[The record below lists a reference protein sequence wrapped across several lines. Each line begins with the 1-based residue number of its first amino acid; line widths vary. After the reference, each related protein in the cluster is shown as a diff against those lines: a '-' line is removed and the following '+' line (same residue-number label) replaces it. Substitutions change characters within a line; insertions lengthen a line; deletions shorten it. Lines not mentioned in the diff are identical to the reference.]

1 MIEADKRK
9 AIYYLHQQGMGIREI
24 SRRMNISVNTVNTII
39 GQAGELPQ
47 TTRSDKIEIDPD
59 LLVGIYHRCDGR
71 VQRIHEI
78 LSEEHGIDIGYS
90 TLSRIIRELGFGKR
104 RKQRCH
110 KVADEPGAEMQ
121 HDTSPYRVKFADI
134 PVLVQG
140 SLLYFRYCKLRYLK
154 FYRAFDRFKMKCFFH
169 EALSFWKYAAAD
181 CIIDNTNLARL
192 YGTGKNAVI
201 HPEMAQ
207 FAKQYGFEF
216 VCHEKGHANRK
227 AGNERGFYTVE
238 TNFFPGRKFAGLEDI
253 NQQALEW
260 ATVRM
265 ANRPTT
271 KTRLIPAQ
279 VFEYEKPYL
288 NKLPSYVPAPYLALT
303 RGTDQYGY
311 AAVGS
316 NFYWIPGT
324 DRSDVKVLQYA
335 DHLMI
340 YRNRKLMGRYPIPAD
355 GVKNELV
362 VPEGQQKPPYK
373 PKNRKKPSAKEEKIL
388 RAAAKEID
396 AYLDFAIQHGVKQ
409 KHRFIRALYG
419 LYRKIALE
427 LFIKTLNR
435 ALKYRITN
443 INTIERIATLQ
454 LTAGNVQLPM
464 AHIDEQLEKR
474 PSYIEGC
481 VADQVDLSVYD
492 KITGDDDDG

>member
-9 AIYYLHQQGMGIREI
+9 AIYYLHQEGMGIREI
-24 SRRMNISVNTVNTII
+24 SRRMNISINTVNSII
-39 GQAGELPQ
+39 EQAGEVPQ
-47 TTRSDKIEIDPD
+47 TTRSDKIQIDTK
-59 LLVGIYHRCDGR
+59 LVERVYHQCDRR
-71 VQRIHEI
+71 VQRTYEVFR
-78 LSEEHGIDIGYS
+78 EEYGISIGYS
-90 TLSRIIRELGFGKR
+90 TLSRIIRELGLGKR
-104 RKQRCH
+104 RKKRCH
-110 KVADEPGAEMQ
+110 QVADEPGKEMQ
-121 HDTSPYRVKFADI
+121 HDTSPYRVKFVNT

-169 EALSFWKYAAAD
+169 EALTFWNYVASE

-201 HPEMAQ
+201 CPEMVQ
-207 FAKQYGFEF
+207 FAKQYGFVF
-216 VCHEKGHANRK
+216 ICHEKGHANRK
-227 AGNERGFYTVE
+227 AGNERGFYTAE
-238 TNFFPGRKFAGLEDI
+238 TNFFAGRKFESLEDM
-253 NQQALEW
+253 NQQAFEW

-288 NKLPSYVPAPYLALT
+288 KKLPSYVPAPYLALT

-311 AAVGS
+311 AAVDG

-335 DHLMI
+335 EHLMI
-340 YRNRKLMGRYPIPAD
+340 YRKRKLMGRYPIPAD
-355 GVKNELV
+355 GVKNEQV
-362 VPEGQQKPPYK
+362 APEGQQKPPYK

-388 RAAAKEID
+388 RTAAKEID
-396 AYLDFAIQHGVKQ
+396 AYLDFAIKNGVKQ

-464 AHIDEQLEKR
+464 APIDEHLEKR

-492 KITGDDDDG
+492 KITGDDDG